1 MGARADWPQFA
12 FGAAIVLGAAAMG
25 LVALNVPPRVQD
37 ILLGPR
43 LFPLLIMGGLML
55 LGAGLMLAAWRG
67 GQALLATS
75 PPPIDD
81 WRGVGLVALALL
93 AFALLV
99 ETAGFVVAEAALFAV
114 TASAFGSRRRLRDAG
129 LGLVLAGIAYVV
141 FKYGLGLNLPAGSV
155 TAYVLA
161 LVGGG

>member
-1 MGARADWPQFA
+1 VRARADWPQFA

-25 LVALNVPPRVQD
+25 LVALAVPPRAQD

-43 LFPLLIMGGLML
+43 LFPLLVMGGLML

-67 GQALLATS
+67 TKARSTAP

-81 WRGVGLVALALL
+81 WRGVGLVAVALL
-93 AFALLV
+93 LFAVLV
-99 ETAGFVVAEAALFAV
+99 ETLGFIVAEAALFAV

-129 LGLVLAGIAYVV
+129 TGLALAGTAYVV
-141 FKYGLGLNLPAGSV
+141 FKFGLGLNLPTGGV

-161 LVGGG
+161 KMGAG